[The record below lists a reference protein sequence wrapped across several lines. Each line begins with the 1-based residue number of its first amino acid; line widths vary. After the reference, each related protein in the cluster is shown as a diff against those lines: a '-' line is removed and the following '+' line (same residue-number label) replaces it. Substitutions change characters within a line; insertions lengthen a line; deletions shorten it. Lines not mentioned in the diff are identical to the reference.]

1 MWGEKKRS
9 KTSKINTLI
18 GKHTI
23 IAGDV
28 RFTGGL
34 HVEGEIKGNVMADDE
49 SNTVL
54 ILSETG
60 VIEGDVSVPNM
71 VLNGKVQGDVYS
83 TRRLDLLSCTRIN
96 GNVYYNFLEMAG
108 GAEVNGNLVHRTEGE
123 KASSTK
129 LEEDLEEMPV
139 AIVDQIV
146 KTGNNS

>member
-1 MWGEKKRS
+1 MWGGKKRS
-9 KTSKINTLI
+9 NTSKINTLI
-18 GKHTI
+18 GQHTI

-49 SNTVL
+49 KNNVL

-60 VIEGDVSVPNM
+60 VIEGDVTVPNM
-71 VLNGKVQGDVYS
+71 ILNGTVQGDVYS
-83 TRRLDLLSCTRIN
+83 TQRLDLLSCTRIN

-108 GAEVNGNLVHRTEGE
+108 GAKVNGNLVHRTEGE
-123 KASSTK
+123 TSSRTRLK
-129 LEEDLEEMPV
+129 EESEEMPM

-146 KTGNNS
+146 QTGNNS